1 MGYLMAQCAFIK
13 NVSGVDV
20 LAADAAVSGACSS
33 LVVLSVD
40 EYANWQNNPLNLSA
54 SDGFLM
60 SVAIV
65 GIWGAAFG
73 WRALVRV
80 LDNNDGNSSSE

>member
-1 MGYLMAQCAFIK
+1 MAQCAYIAT
-13 NVSGVDV
+13 VAGVDV
-20 LAADAAVSGACSS
+20 LAAEVAASGACSS

-40 EYANWQNNPLNLSA
+40 EFANWQSNPLNLSA

-73 WRALVRV
+73 WRALVRT
-80 LDNNDGNSSSE
+80 LDTNDGNSTSEN

>member
-1 MGYLMAQCAFIK
+1 MGQCAYIA
-13 NVSGVDV
+13 NVGGVDV
-20 LAADAAVSGACSS
+20 LAADAAASGACSS

-65 GIWGAAFG
+65 GIWGAAYG
-73 WRALVRV
+73 WRALVRT
-80 LDNNDGNSSSE
+80 LDNNDGNSTGE